1 MPGFEGIIEM
11 IDTGSVYRIIQI
23 QVVITVT
30 ITLIMLLF
38 QSMSSAMSAFVGGAI
53 GFLTSLI
60 YAKKMQAPPGSEPRA
75 ILRAHYKAE
84 AYKMVFTILLFSLVF
99 TQLKEINALPMF
111 AAYAATVAAYWLAL
125 LK

>member
-30 ITLIMLLF
+30 IALIMLVF
-38 QSMSSAMSAFVGGAI
+38 QSLSSAISAFVGGAI

-60 YAKKMQAPPGSEPRA
+60 YAKKMQAPSGSDPRT

-99 TQLKEINALPMF
+99 TQIKEINALPLF
-111 AAYAATVAAYWLAL
+111 VAYAASIAAYWLAL

>member
-1 MPGFEGIIEM
+1 M

-23 QVVITVT
+23 QVAITVT
-30 ITLIMLLF
+30 IALIMLVF
-38 QSMSSAMSAFVGGAI
+38 QSLSSAISAFVGGAI

-60 YAKKMQAPPGSEPRA
+60 YAKKMQAPSGSDPRT

-99 TQLKEINALPMF
+99 TQFKEINALPLF
-111 AAYAATVAAYWLAL
+111 AAYAATIAAYWLAL